1 MRVRFRRWAGTA
13 AGVTILGLI
22 LIACSFGGGA
32 SGRAVSGVE
41 VTATEAAAS
50 ASTWPVFGFTHTQ
63 YTVDYG
69 RPPALRVARNAI
81 AEKRVLQNQHI
92 MGFGALNP
100 EPRPGVYDF
109 ASLDERIDLIRK
121 THGIPVITLCC
132 APDWMKGG
140 APGRTNWN
148 RIEVAPLPEHYQD
161 FADLAARIARRYPD
175 VTHFIVWNELKGFF
189 DENKH
194 RWNYEGYTD
203 MYNRVYQALK
213 AVNPK
218 IEVGGPYPALG
229 GFDAPS
235 EVHGDWGNV
244 DQRVLDALKYWIK
257 HNKGADF
264 IVVDGTSESDKGMV
278 PDEFGAL
285 KKFSAVNA
293 WLHRHTNLPIW
304 WAEWYAEPA
313 RSGWPENKRLAVHAA
328 AMMEFARSGTAAALY
343 WSRQEERG
351 ECPEGCLWTNPRE
364 SDGGRPSAMLRLIQ
378 EFARSF
384 PRGTPIV
391 PVNVSPASVRALGQ
405 ADRIV
410 VVNTRDKSVKATI
423 DRKVVDLAPYEVRWI
438 SRGR

>member
-13 AGVTILGLI
+13 AGATLMGLI
-22 LIACSFGGGA
+22 LIACTLGNGTS
-32 SGRAVSGVE
+32 SRAVSTTE
-41 VTATEAAAS
+41 VTATEAAAT

-69 RPPALRVARNAI
+69 RQPALRTVRNAI

-100 EPRPGVYDF
+100 EPSPGKYDF
-109 ASLDERIDLIRK
+109 ASLDDRIELIRK
-121 THGIPVITLCC
+121 TRGIPVITLCC

-140 APGRTNWN
+140 SPGETDWN
-148 RIEVAPLPEHYQD
+148 RIEAAPLPGHYQD
-161 FADLAARIARRYPD
+161 FADLAAKVARRYPD

-189 DENKH
+189 DEDKH

-203 MYNRVYQALK
+203 MYNRVYKALK
-213 AVNPK
+213 DVNPK

-235 EVHGDWGNV
+235 ELHGDWGNV
-244 DQRVLDALKYWIK
+244 DQRVLDALRYWIR

-264 IVVDGTSESDKGMV
+264 IVVDGTSESDKGLV

-285 KKFSAVNA
+285 KKFSAVNG
-293 WLHRHTNLPIW
+293 WLRRHTDLPIW

-313 RSGWPENKRLAVHAA
+313 DSGWPENKRLAVHAA
-328 AMMEFARSGTAAALY
+328 AMMEFARSRTAAALY
-343 WSRQEERG
+343 WSRQEEG
-351 ECPEGCLWTNPRE
+351 EECPEGCLWTSPRA
-364 SDGGRPSAMLRLIQ
+364 GGGGKPTALLRLLQ

-384 PRGTPIV
+384 PQGTKTV
-391 PVNVSPASVRALGQ
+391 PVDVAPSSVLALAQQ
-405 ADRIV
+405 ARIV
-410 VVNTRDKSVKATI
+410 VVNTQDKAVKATV
-423 DRKVVDLAPYEVRWI
+423 DGKEVDLSPYEVRWI
-438 SRGR
+438 SRG